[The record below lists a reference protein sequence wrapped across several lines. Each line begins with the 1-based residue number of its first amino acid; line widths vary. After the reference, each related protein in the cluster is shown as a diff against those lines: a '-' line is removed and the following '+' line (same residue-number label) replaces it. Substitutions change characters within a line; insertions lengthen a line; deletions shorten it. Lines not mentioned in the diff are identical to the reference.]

1 MRDDRVGWGKKKKKM
16 HRHPVS
22 PHWSFVASFSKS
34 AKILRSSHPKRV
46 SNFNYDLFK
55 VSKMTNFNYDLFKVS
70 KIATKFFELFKVSK
84 NTKKQPSKPKY
95 VFNHSVV

>member
-1 MRDDRVGWGKKKKKM
+1 MIVHRRVRDDRVGWGKKKKKM

-34 AKILRSSHPKRV
+34 AKILRSSHRRSSHPKRV

-70 KIATKFFELFKVSK
+70 KITTKLFELFKV
-84 NTKKQPSKPKY
+84 TK
-95 VFNHSVV
+95 